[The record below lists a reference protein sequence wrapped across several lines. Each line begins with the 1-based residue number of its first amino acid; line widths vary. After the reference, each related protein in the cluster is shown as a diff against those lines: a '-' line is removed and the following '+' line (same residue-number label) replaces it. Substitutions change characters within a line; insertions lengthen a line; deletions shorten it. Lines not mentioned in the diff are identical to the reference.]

1 MEKNVFFLSIAVM
14 TCIGQEQDKK
24 TSTCFKTVMKEEI
37 TSQYALLTTG
47 TGWWFANKLN
57 RTQRRL
63 ITKQILVQVN
73 MCCQGYENISGI
85 CTKVQ
90 CPYNKFGEFCAE
102 DCPCIYGNYER
113 CDVSGTCLCYSGWTG
128 EDCSQ
133 KAFEDFPPVSSS
145 SNCTLTDANYSEVS
159 NHGCISLSSVCVNE
173 SEKRS
178 ENCSDDKMG
187 YITTNEQFSGLI
199 FGSSIGG
206 ALLISLAIIGGCVHF
221 KYNRKQKPLPKDTGN
236 QNGDYVDLSFQMNEY
251 QYEHV
256 SSYQNIGRTSDGT
269 DKMET
274 SDLIYVNRDS

>member
-14 TCIGQEQDKK
+14 TCIGQEQEN
-24 TSTCFKTVMKEEI
+24 STCFKTVMKEEI
-37 TSQYALLTTG
+37 TSQYALLTTE
-47 TGWWFANKLN
+47 TGWWFVNKLN

-63 ITKQILVQVN
+63 ITKQIPVQVN
-73 MCCQGYENISGI
+73 VCCQGYENISGI

-102 DCPCIYGNYER
+102 DCPCIQGNYER

-133 KAFEDFPPVSSS
+133 KAFEDVPPVSSS

-221 KYNRKQKPLPKDTGN
+221 KYNRKQKTLPKDTGN
-236 QNGDYVDLSFQMNEY
+236 ENGDYVDLSFQMNEY
-251 QYEHV
+251 QYEHL
-256 SSYQNIGRTSDGT
+256 SSYQNIEQTKWKPRTLSTQTVTISKNG
-269 DKMET
+269 
-274 SDLIYVNRDS
+274 